1 MTFERFV
8 YNLIG
13 RNVFPGISVLV
24 GQGEGAVF
32 QRHYGFKC
40 LVPQKEIIKKDT
52 LYDLASLTKPLVTAF
67 LMVYLKEKEKIKLD
81 SEIKSFLPDLP
92 LHTNIL
98 QLLTHTSGLPDWRP
112 LYLWPDHY
120 LHTLKTIRLESTP
133 GKRVN
138 YSCLGYI
145 LLYFLIEKISG
156 SSFMDL
162 ARDIIFNPLKLQH
175 TFLKIPENL
184 KNSAAPTEE
193 GNTFEKQRA
202 SRLFLDLAKKFNWRE
217 YIIKGETHDGN
228 AFYAGGSAGNAG
240 LFSTAGDLFKIS
252 REFFPATA
260 TILSP
265 ESLQLFWGNYTPRQ
279 PAQRTVGFKLNSSF
293 MTSGGRALSQ
303 HAVGHNGFTGT
314 SIWLEPEE
322 QTVFIILTN
331 RVHPRVQ
338 NINFN
343 RIRRKLHKLLKKE
356 LSKTALP

>member
-1 MTFERFV
+1 MTFEKFV

-24 GQGEGAVF
+24 GRGEAALF
-32 QRHYGFKC
+32 QWHYGFKS
-40 LVPQKEIIKKDT
+40 LVPQKEAINKDT

-67 LMVYLKEKEKIKLD
+67 LVVYLREKEKIELD
-81 SEIKSFLPDLP
+81 SKVNSFLPDLP
-92 LHTNIL
+92 FDVTVL

-112 LYLWPDHY
+112 LYLSPGHY

-175 TFLKIPENL
+175 TFLRVPENL
-184 KNSAAPTEE
+184 KDRAAPTEE
-193 GNTFEKQRA
+193 GNGFEKQRA
-202 SRLFLDLAKKFNWRE
+202 SLLCPDLAKQFSWRE

-228 AFYAGGSAGNAG
+228 AFYAGGSSGNAG
-240 LFSTAGDLFKIS
+240 LFSTAGDLFKLS

-265 ESLQLFWGNYTPRQ
+265 ESLQLFWKNYTPRQ
-279 PAQRTVGFKLNSSF
+279 PGQRTVGFKLNSSL
-293 MTSGGRALSQ
+293 MTSGGRALSPR
-303 HAVGHNGFTGT
+303 AVGHNGFTGT
-314 SIWLEPEE
+314 SIWLEPAD

-338 NINFN
+338 PINFD
-343 RIRRKLHKLLKKE
+343 RIRRKLHKLLKKD
-356 LSKTALP
+356 LNKTLLP